1 MKCKKSIRRIEEIC
15 VELMENIDDSRALDE
30 NDECELICCVV
41 HDSVQKMQRAVAR
54 WSPPEKPCDAG
65 PNRPESAKRPR
76 RIVN

>member
-15 VELMENIDDSRALDE
+15 EELMELIDDSRALGE
-30 NDECELICCVV
+30 NDECELVCCVV

-54 WSPPEKPCDAG
+54 LSPEESCEAG
-65 PNRPESAKRPR
+65 PRRPESAQRTD

>member
-1 MKCKKSIRRIEEIC
+1 MTCNKSVKRIEEIC
-15 VELMENIDDSRALDE
+15 VELMELIDDSRALGE

-54 WSPPEKPCDAG
+54 WSPEESCDAG
-65 PNRPESAKRPR
+65 PNRPESAKRTG

>member
-15 VELMENIDDSRALDE
+15 EELLEIIDDSRALGE

-41 HDSVQKMQRAVAR
+41 HDSVQKMRRAVERLNPDEA
-54 WSPPEKPCDAG
+54 CNAG
-65 PNRPESAKRPR
+65 SHRSESKNQTG

>member
-15 VELMENIDDSRALDE
+15 VELMEIIDDSRALDE
-30 NDECELICCVV
+30 DDESELICCVV
-41 HDSVQKMQRAVAR
+41 HDSVQKIQRAVAR
-54 WSPPEKPCDAG
+54 WSPEEPCDAG

>member
-15 VELMENIDDSRALDE
+15 EELMELIDDSRALGE
-30 NDECELICCVV
+30 NDECELVCCVV

-54 WSPPEKPCDAG
+54 LSPEESCETNPR
-65 PNRPESAKRPR
+65 RPESAQRTD

>member
-1 MKCKKSIRRIEEIC
+1 MKCKKNIRRIEEIC
-15 VELMENIDDSRALDE
+15 EELMELIDDSRALGE

-54 WSPPEKPCDAG
+54 WSPEESCDAE
-65 PNRPESAKRPR
+65 PNRPESAKRSG

>member
-1 MKCKKSIRRIEEIC
+1 MTCKKSIRRIEEIC
-15 VELMENIDDSRALDE
+15 AELMELIDDSRALGE

-54 WSPPEKPCDAG
+54 WSPEESCDAE
-65 PNRPESAKRPR
+65 PNRPESAKRSG